1 MSQNIFYFNLYEFLA
16 WWIQAFVGK
25 LTVRCFRWFP
35 AAIFLP
41 LTGTP
46 TWHLY
51 IYKAL
56 KIWVRHFP
64 NISHMKYCTGL
75 IFGKAFC
82 LFIFF
87 YFPDSELS
95 VLNGLHFYFL
105 RKQRIH
111 YHTCTST
118 NMSAK
123 LIMGTTKGCPTALGY
138 WIDLSLYTSII

>member
-1 MSQNIFYFNLYEFLA
+1 MMNPGICRETQSQM
-16 WWIQAFVGK
+16 
-25 LTVRCFRWFP
+25 FP
-35 AAIFLP
+35 LVSGSHIS
-41 LTGTP
+41 TP
-46 TWHLY
+46 HRDSNMASL
-51 IYKAL
+51 YKAL

-75 IFGKAFC
+75 IFDKAFC
-82 LFIFF
+82 LLIFF

>member
-1 MSQNIFYFNLYEFLA
+1 MNPGICREAQSQM
-16 WWIQAFVGK
+16 
-25 LTVRCFRWFP
+25 FP
-35 AAIFLP
+35 LVSSSHISAPHRDSNMPSL
-41 LTGTP
+41 
-46 TWHLY
+46 
-51 IYKAL
+51 YKAL
-56 KIWVRHFP
+56 RIWVKHFP
-64 NISHMKYCTGL
+64 NISHMKYCTEL

-95 VLNGLHFYFL
+95 VLNGLHFNFL

-123 LIMGTTKGCPTALGY
+123 LIKGTTKG
-138 WIDLSLYTSII
+138 LSNSPGLLD

>member
-25 LTVRCFRWFP
+25 LKVRCSVGFRQPYFYP
-35 AAIFLP
+35 SQGLQHGISIQSSKNLGKTFSEY
-41 LTGTP
+41 LTYEILHRPDFWQG
-46 TWHLY
+46 
-51 IYKAL
+51 
-56 KIWVRHFP
+56 F
-64 NISHMKYCTGL
+64 
-75 IFGKAFC
+75 
-82 LFIFF
+82 LFI
-87 YFPDSELS
+87 YLLLFPRFWT
-95 VLNGLHFYFL
+95 LNGLHFYFL

-111 YHTCTST
+111 YHTRTST